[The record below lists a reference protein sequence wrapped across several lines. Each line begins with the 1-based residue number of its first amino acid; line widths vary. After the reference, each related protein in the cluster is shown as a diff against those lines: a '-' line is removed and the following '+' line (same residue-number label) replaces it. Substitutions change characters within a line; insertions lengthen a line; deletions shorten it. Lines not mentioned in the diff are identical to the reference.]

1 MSRQPDQ
8 RSAMIVNQLMT
19 VAQAA
24 EYLGVSE
31 STVRKHVRQRE
42 IPHYRIGIERGA
54 IRFDPDDLDA
64 FLHRRQM

>member
-8 RSAMIVNQLMT
+8 RSAMTVNQLMT

-31 STVRKHVRQRE
+31 STVRKHVQQRE
-42 IPHYRIGIERGA
+42 IAHYRIGIERGA
-54 IRFDPDDLDA
+54 IRFDPHDLDE
-64 FLHRRQM
+64 FLDRRKT